1 VPVFILSSI
10 SGVRVFKSK
19 YSVPKNIDKRIS
31 ALKLKVSSS
40 NAYIDFLNK
49 YNVVVFDNEANIDYC
64 IECEGESLPL
74 EVILG
79 FSKEDR
85 EDLLATND
93 GYLNRIPEDYFAVA
107 TLNYG
112 DLLCLS
118 PNGEVYY
125 WDHEVNDLYFDMSV
139 KGGYLEQN
147 TNLKFVANS
156 FDAFLS
162 MIIKSE
168 AEDDYDPDE
177 DEYNNPNIPFP
188 DETLGFWFVYP
199 KVFFGLPKNMI
210 AIYLKKLAL
219 SEKGREVL
227 AKFKEEGLLG

>member
-1 VPVFILSSI
+1 MGNNL
-10 SGVRVFKSK
+10 GVSMLKSK
-19 YSVPKNIDKRIS
+19 YNVPKNIDKRIS
-31 ALKLKVSSS
+31 KLQLKIDS
-40 NAYIDFLNK
+40 NNSYIDFLKK
-49 YNVVVFDNEANIDYC
+49 YNVVVFDTEVNFDYC
-64 IECEGESLPL
+64 IDCDGESLPL

-79 FSKEDR
+79 FSKENR

-93 GYLNRIPEDYFAVA
+93 TYLNRIPEDYFAVA

-139 KGGYLEQN
+139 KNGYLEQN

-168 AEDDYDPDE
+168 VEDDYNPDE

-188 DETLGFWFVYP
+188 DEALDSFIKYP
-199 KVFFGLPKNMI
+199 EDISMTPQNRLI
-210 AIYLKKLAL
+210 IYLRKLEL

-227 AKFKEEGLLG
+227 AKFKEEGLL